1 MAHLDGANQTPEPI
15 DTNTTAGALSRLGD
29 ACAEPCARGSAQ
41 QPLALGACMQQTAGS
56 LVPLS
61 FLAAG
66 HACLCAVAQPSTHPP
81 GPAPS
86 DLCAVFQIV
95 IGKTY
100 ASWVLGVEGIDE
112 MTMAHIHYVSCL
124 SFLSPVG
131 GRGASSAPGGVA
143 RCLPLAACPQS
154 CALALAQGNA
164 TTNGLPIVLLT
175 PYAPVSALEAMDLP
189 MYTPPLSGLSKY
201 RCVSGG

>member
-1 MAHLDGANQTPEPI
+1 MDPFYAVAHLDGANQTPKPI

-29 ACAEPCARGSAQ
+29 ACAEPCAGGSAQ

-56 LVPLS
+56 LVSLS

-124 SFLSPVG
+124 FFVAG
-131 GRGASSAPGGVA
+131 GGKGGQLRARRRGTLPAARSVPTKLRLGPCTGQCHHQRPPDRAPHSLRPRERPGGHGSSHVH
-143 RCLPLAACPQS
+143 PSPQR
-154 CALALAQGNA
+154 
-164 TTNGLPIVLLT
+164 P
-175 PYAPVSALEAMDLP
+175 
-189 MYTPPLSGLSKY
+189 K
-201 RCVSGG
+201 